1 MIIMVK
7 LITNSSCSMLIICCK
22 DNSHFS

>member
-22 DNSHFS
+22 YNSHFS